1 MKKFVAL
8 LLVLVMALS
17 LCACGVKT
25 LEDTNGMYAE
35 SADGYL
41 RVYFDFEGGEMTME
55 IYQYVDDPSS
65 PSGKIANDIDTYTYE
80 YTLNGENHIIV
91 EGTDYYYRINKEAG
105 TVSFSGE
112 FLGLAKNFTLRVY

>member
-17 LCACGVKT
+17 LCACGKIT
-25 LEDTNGMYAE
+25 LEDTRGMFVQ
-35 SADGYL
+35 SADDSV
-41 RVYFDFEGGEMTME
+41 RVAFKFNNGEMTME

-91 EGTDYYYRINKEAG
+91 DGTDYYYSINKKNE
-105 TVSFSGE
+105 TVSFSVD
-112 FLGLAKNFTLRVY
+112 FLGLAKHFDLYGF